1 MSVSNPVKPLADM
14 FALIHRAL
22 GAIEESAEAAVLIS
36 EALAS
41 PAGAQ
46 ELQNIAMTG
55 SAELIAKQQKK
66 NLEVVQMLK
75 KQVCNATEAVAN
87 FNAQE
92 A

>member
-14 FALIHRAL
+14 FALIDRAL
-22 GAIEESAEAAVLIS
+22 EVIEESAEAAVLIS

-66 NLEVVQMLK
+66 NLEVVQELK
-75 KQVCNATEAVAN
+75 KQVSNVTDAVVK
-87 FNAQE
+87 FNAEE

>member
-1 MSVSNPVKPLADM
+1 MSVLNPVKPFEDT
-14 FALIHRAL
+14 FTLIYRAL
-22 GAIEESAEAAVLIS
+22 EAIEESAEAAVLIS

-55 SAELIAKQQKK
+55 SAELIAEQQKK
-66 NLEVVQMLK
+66 NLEVVQELK
-75 KQVCNATEAVAN
+75 KQVSNVTEAVVN